1 MPLHTVPLPHRSDS
15 EPNLD
20 ELEFESKAGRSTATG
35 RFKRKHDNLVDD
47 VKLDEIKLSI
57 DELKKMLLS
66 TNSKQDVRHKCLLAD
81 VKDIKEQ
88 NADLRKSFEFMS
100 KKYDDM
106 KEKLDSMEAERKN
119 NFLHI
124 KKLEEKV
131 EFLERSCKSCSLELR
146 NVPQT
151 KPETKE
157 DLVTIVRNVGKAL
170 NMSIDASEIK
180 DVFRTRSKQAIQPIV
195 VELTTVIKKEKTLNS
210 LKSLKK
216 DQKGNQLTSTMISV
230 GGPVVPIYVSD
241 NLTTKA
247 RRIFSLAREFARN
260 NSYKY
265 CWSSHG
271 LVYLR
276 KTDGAPALRMLE
288 EEDLDNLKISSK

>member
-1 MPLHTVPLPHRSDS
+1 MINGFSKIGMILGNSIWSQELVCERMRQFW
-15 EPNLD
+15 NL
-20 ELEFESKAGRSTATG
+20 RP
-35 RFKRKHDNLVDD
+35 
-47 VKLDEIKLSI
+47 
-57 DELKKMLLS
+57 
-66 TNSKQDVRHKCLLAD
+66 KQDVRHKCLLSD
-81 VKDIKEQ
+81 VKEIKEQ
-88 NADLRKSFEFMS
+88 NSDLRKSFEFMS

-106 KEKLDSMEAERKN
+106 KEKLDTMEAERKN

-131 EFLERSCKSCSLELR
+131 EFLERSCKSTSLELR

-151 KPETKE
+151 KPETK
-157 DLVTIVRNVGKAL
+157 DLVTIVKNVGKVL
-170 NMSIDASEIK
+170 NLSIEASEIK

-195 VELTTVIKKEKTLNS
+195 VELTSVIKKEKALIS

-216 DQKGNQLTSTMISV
+216 DQKGNQLTSAMISI

-241 NLTTKA
+241 NLTAKA
-247 RRIFSLAREFARN
+247 RRIFSLARDFARN

-276 KTDGAPALRMLE
+276 KNDGAPALRMRE
-288 EEDLDNLKISSK
+288 EEDLDNLKLNCK